1 LVAAL
6 GTPTGLEPE
15 IELKDRLVRKKKYNF
30 NLICSNM
37 SENELFKIPEEALK
51 KIKTQAEF
59 EAYMQELYK
68 QGVEALLKAEINE
81 HLGYPKHDASGKNS
95 GNSRNGFSKKTLKT
109 NLGEVPLDV
118 PRDRNSTFDPI
129 VVPKHERMSAKIE
142 HAIITMYS
150 RGMTTRD
157 IEDTIKDIYGIQ
169 VSEGSISNIT
179 GSVLQDIKEWQGRPL
194 DPVYFV
200 VWMDGIV
207 VKVRQNGKVQGKTIY
222 LVIGLKQSGLKEVL
236 GMWINDTESAS
247 FWLNVLTDI
256 KARGVKDILI
266 ASTDNLTGI
275 RQAIRSAFP
284 QTITQLCV
292 VHQIRN
298 SVRYVVWKDRKQF
311 LSDLKNVYGAINKE
325 MALDAL
331 EDFARKWGQKYA
343 YAIKSWKDN
352 WEELTAY
359 FDYPQEIRRIIYT
372 TNAIESL
379 NSSIRKYTK
388 TKTVFPDDQA
398 ALKAV
403 YLAVANTEK
412 KWTYPVRDWGSVINQ
427 LIIKFDDRCGV
438 L

>member
-1 LVAAL
+1 
-6 GTPTGLEPE
+6 
-15 IELKDRLVRKKKYNF
+15 
-30 NLICSNM
+30 M
-37 SENELFKIPEEALK
+37 SDNELFKIPEEALK
-51 KIKTQAEF
+51 KIKSQEEF
-59 EAYMQELYK
+59 EEFIQRLYK
-68 QGVEALLKAEINE
+68 QGVESLLKAEINE
-81 HLGYPKHDASGKNS
+81 HLVYPKHDPSGKNS

-118 PRDRNSTFDPI
+118 PRNRNSTFDPI

-157 IEDTIKDIYGIQ
+157 IEDTIKDIYGVE
-169 VSEGSISNIT
+169 VSEGSVSNIT
-179 GSVLQDIKEWQGRPL
+179 SAVIEDIKEWQQRPL

-207 VKVRQNGKVQGKTIY
+207 VKVRQSGKVIGKTIY
-222 LVIGLKQSGLKEVL
+222 LMIGLKQTGLKEVL
-236 GMWINDTESAS
+236 GMWINETESAS
-247 FWLNVLTDI
+247 FWLNFLTDI
-256 KARGVKDILI
+256 KVRGVKDILI
-266 ASTDNLTGI
+266 ASTDNLSGI
-275 RQAIRSAFP
+275 RQAIKSAYP
-284 QTITQLCV
+284 NTITQLCV

-298 SVRYVVWKDRKQF
+298 SMKYVVWKDRRQF
-311 LSDLKNVYGAINKE
+311 LSDLKQVYGAINRD
-325 MALDAL
+325 MAYDAL
-331 EDFARKWGQKYA
+331 EDFAKKWGSKYA

-352 WEELTAY
+352 WDELTAY

-379 NSSIRKYTK
+379 NGYIRKYTK

-403 YLAVANTEK
+403 YLAIANKEK

-427 LIIKFDDRCGV
+427 LIIKFGDRCGV

>member
-1 LVAAL
+1 M
-6 GTPTGLEPE
+6 
-15 IELKDRLVRKKKYNF
+15 N
-30 NLICSNM
+30 
-37 SENELFKIPEEALK
+37 ENELFKIPEEALK

-275 RQAIRSAFP
+275 RQAIKSAFP

-331 EDFARKWGQKYA
+331 EDFAKKWGQKYA

-352 WEELTAY
+352 WDELTAY